1 MARSGRNP
9 WVRRAAVPA
18 AVMVAGA
25 LAERRHLKRIAA
37 DPQNR
42 LLRDPPHGEPVPV
55 VSADGTAIHAERF
68 GPVGGLTFV
77 LAHGWTES
85 ATYWTPVIARLTAA
99 GAGAVAYDLR
109 GHGESAPATG
119 GDYSL
124 PRFGEDLDAVLDQAG
139 APAQRTVA
147 VGHSLGAMSIVAWA
161 EQHDVRDRVAAAAL
175 LNTGV
180 GDLMAEHLLM
190 PVPAVAKAVNR
201 VLAPDAVLRARA
213 PVPRFSTP
221 LSSAMIRYTA
231 FGPSASPAEIAFY
244 ERMLVA
250 CPPDV
255 RADVGLA
262 ISEMDLY
269 HALPMLTVPTLVI
282 AGENDRLTP
291 PSHAQRIAEQLPAL
305 HGLVILPR
313 TGHMGPLE
321 RPDDIAEA
329 LLDLA
334 GPADK
339 SPINQEPANEPG
351 DVRACSQ
358 RGTPSRYIQALPPP
372 D

>member
-1 MARSGRNP
+1 
-9 WVRRAAVPA
+9 
-18 AVMVAGA
+18 MVAGA
-25 LAERRHLKRIAA
+25 LAERRHLKRIAT

-42 LLRDPPHGEPVPV
+42 VLRDPPHGEPLPV
-55 VSADGTAIHAERF
+55 VSGDGTAIHAERF
-68 GPVGGLTFV
+68 GPAGGLTFV

-85 ATYWTPVIARLTAA
+85 ATYWTPVIGRLTAA
-99 GAGAVAYDLR
+99 GAGAIAYDLR
-109 GHGESAPATG
+109 GHGKSAPATA

-124 PRFGEDLDAVLDQAG
+124 PRFGEDLDAVLARAG
-139 APAQRTVA
+139 APPERTVA

-161 EQHDVRDRVAAAAL
+161 EQHDVRSRIAAAAL

-269 HALPMLTVPTLVI
+269 DALPRLTVPTLVV
-282 AGENDRLTP
+282 AGDSDRLTP
-291 PSHAQRIAEQLPAL
+291 PSHARRIAEQLPAL
-305 HGLVILPR
+305 HRLLILPR

-321 RPDDIAEA
+321 RPEEIAEA
-329 LLDLA
+329 LLDLEA
-334 GPADK
+334 GRDK
-339 SPINQEPANEPG
+339 APINGEPANEPG
-351 DVRACSQ
+351 EVRACSD
-358 RGTPSRYIQALPPP
+358 RGTPSRLTQALPPT

>member
-1 MARSGRNP
+1 
-9 WVRRAAVPA
+9 
-18 AVMVAGA
+18 MVLAGA
-25 LAERRHLKRIAA
+25 VAERRHLKRIAT
-37 DPQNR
+37 DPQNA
-42 LLRDPPHGEPVPV
+42 LLRDPPRGEPLDV
-55 VSADGTAIHAERF
+55 VSADGTRIHAERF
-68 GPVGGLTFV
+68 GAADGPTLV
-77 LAHGWTES
+77 LGHGWTES
-85 ATYWTPVIARLTAA
+85 SRYWTPVIERLTRA

-109 GHGESAPATG
+109 GHGESDAATD

-124 PRFGEDLDAVLDQAG
+124 PRFGEDLEAVLAG
-139 APAQRTVA
+139 VDGEPRRTIT

-161 EQHDVRDRVAAAAL
+161 EHFDVGRRVGAAAL

-180 GDLMAEHLLM
+180 GDLLAEHLLM
-190 PVPAVAKAVNR
+190 PVPAVAKVVNR
-201 VLAPDAVLRARA
+201 VMAPDSFLKARA

-221 LSSAMIRYTA
+221 ISSAMIRYTA

-269 HALPMLTVPTLVI
+269 HALPRLAVPTLVV
-282 AGENDRLTP
+282 AGDRDRLTP
-291 PSHAQRIAEQLPAL
+291 PSHAQRIAEQLPRL
-305 HGLVILPR
+305 HRLMILPS

-321 RPDDIAEA
+321 RPDEIAGA
-329 LLDLA
+329 LLELA
-334 GPADK
+334 AVAGETPLLGD
-339 SPINQEPANEPG
+339 SANGAGEHW
-351 DVRACSQ
+351 AESQ
-358 RGTPSRYIQALPPP
+358 RGSTSRDAQALPPT